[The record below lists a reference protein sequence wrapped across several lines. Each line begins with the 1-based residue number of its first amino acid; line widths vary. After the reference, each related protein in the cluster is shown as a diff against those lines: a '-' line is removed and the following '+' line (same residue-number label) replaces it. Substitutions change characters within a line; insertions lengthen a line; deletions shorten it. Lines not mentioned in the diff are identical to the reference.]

1 MTAALGIDPGISGA
15 VALLG
20 SNGSVCFWNTPFINT
35 GGKRDYDSANMQE
48 ILLEALDRTVDAENL
63 PKGTNVEPLGLHL
76 HAYVERAQAMPK
88 QGVTSMFNYGK
99 GFGLWL
105 GLLVGIGIPYTLVT
119 PQRWKKIMLSDMAK
133 DKGASMLRA
142 KQLFPQCAA
151 QLQLVKDHNKAEAL
165 LIAAYGQQL

>member
-1 MTAALGIDPGISGA
+1 MINALGIDPGISGA

-20 SNGSVCFWNTPFINT
+20 SDGSVRFWNTPSIKT

-48 ILLEALDRTVDAENL
+48 LLLEALELAVEAENL

-76 HAYVERAQAMPK
+76 HAYIERAQAMPK

-105 GLLVGIGIPYTLVT
+105 GLLRGIGIPHTLVS
-119 PQRWKKIMLSDMAK
+119 PRRWKAVMLSDMPK
-133 DKGASMLRA
+133 DKGASLLRA
-142 KQLFPQCAA
+142 KQLFPLCTS

-165 LIAAYGQQL
+165 LIAAYGQRL